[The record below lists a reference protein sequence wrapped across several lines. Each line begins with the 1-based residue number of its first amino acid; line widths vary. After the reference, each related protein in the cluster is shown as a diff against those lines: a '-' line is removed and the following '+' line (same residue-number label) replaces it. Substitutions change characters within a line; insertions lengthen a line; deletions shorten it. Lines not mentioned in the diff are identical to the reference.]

1 MPLGHVICPWRSCQR
16 CRADAPGDTQAE
28 LHRPAS
34 HRFVDKVNAAS
45 CQQLLNH
52 TQAQRKTVVQP
63 HRITDRVGRK
73 SVAGIDIASLA
84 GALCWRAVR
93 FIPAIVAAFPP
104 TSQQR
109 DSIRARQ
116 AAGAHTGFKVWETV
130 TGNATLDRLAAQ
142 IRNADVQSLRPLDHQ
157 QRDSTRAARW
167 SCFTERYKLIK
178 ANVFC

>member
-1 MPLGHVICPWRSCQR
+1 
-16 CRADAPGDTQAE
+16 
-28 LHRPAS
+28 
-34 HRFVDKVNAAS
+34 
-45 CQQLLNH
+45 
-52 TQAQRKTVVQP
+52 
-63 HRITDRVGRK
+63 
-73 SVAGIDIASLA
+73 LA

-116 AAGAHTGFKVWETV
+116 AAGAHAGFKVWETV
-130 TGNATLDRLAAQ
+130 TGNPTLDRHAAQ

-167 SCFTERYKLIK
+167 SCFIELYKLIK